1 MRVISDTAGY
11 QHTERC
17 VHSHLDTHRPSQ
29 ASVLEETP
37 RGTQTS
43 SRFYITS
50 LKGKCGSCCAVGDL
64 ENIASNPLFGKLKG
78 LLLKDRTKGSIKW
91 QRLVSVYPREG
102 TPASRHETH
111 LPFPPCA
118 QPCSLDTLQ
127 LIQSHFVSL
136 LMSKSVSWEA
146 QMNLACCLWLSPVL
160 TALFSEDE
168 DATSAFLD
176 FSFTRG

>member
-1 MRVISDTAGY
+1 MKPASQDQSHIWQISHKVTPIHTARVSSPSFPMRVISDTAGY

-50 LKGKCGSCCAVGDL
+50 FKGKCGSCCAVGDL

-91 QRLVSVYPREG
+91 QCLPERGNPCIQTWNPPSFPSLCPALLPWH
-102 TPASRHETH
+102 TPINS
-111 LPFPPCA
+111 
-118 QPCSLDTLQ
+118 
-127 LIQSHFVSL
+127 VSL
-136 LMSKSVSWEA
+136 CV
-146 QMNLACCLWLSPVL
+146 
-160 TALFSEDE
+160 
-168 DATSAFLD
+168 TSHV
-176 FSFTRG
+176 